1 MAEWTPP
8 SLADVQQQVET
19 WSSQGLNVVFTNG
32 VFDVLHVGH
41 IAVLEAAAAEGDRLV
56 VGVNN
61 DDSVRRLGKGPDR
74 PIHPELNRARV
85 IAALRC
91 VDAVVVFGEDT
102 PLEVVKAL
110 RPTVLVKGGDYDPTC
125 EDPCDPTYMVGSA
138 EVKAQGGR
146 AVAIPLVPGESTTA
160 TLKKIRTS

>member
-19 WSSQGLNVVFTNG
+19 WSSEGLNVVFTNG

>member
-19 WSSQGLNVVFTNG
+19 WSSEGLNVVFTNG

-125 EDPCDPTYMVGSA
+125 EDSNDPTYMVGSA

>member
-19 WSSQGLNVVFTNG
+19 WSSEGLTVVFTNG

-110 RPTVLVKGGDYDPTC
+110 RPAVLVKGGDYDPTC
-125 EDPCDPTYMVGSA
+125 EDPSHPTYMVGCA

-160 TLKKIRTS
+160 TLQKIRTS

>member
-8 SLADVQQQVET
+8 SLAAVQQQVET
-19 WSSQGLNVVFTNG
+19 WSSEGLNVVFTNG

-91 VDAVVVFGEDT
+91 VDAVVVYGEDT

-110 RPTVLVKGGDYDPTC
+110 RPTVLVKGGDYDPAC
-125 EDPCDPTYMVGSA
+125 EDPSDPTYMVGSA
-138 EVKAQGGR
+138 EVASWGGR
-146 AVAIPLVPGESTTA
+146 SVAIPLVPGQSTTA
-160 TLKKIRTS
+160 TLNKIRTS